1 MARTISLLSRV
12 MNRQIG
18 LLIDR
23 RGRVAYVVVGDAGSL
38 PLPDLSEFRTGGS
51 RLRGLRLIHTHLKR
65 ESLSDEDLSV
75 LVLQG
80 LDLTS
85 AIQVN
90 DKGTPREIAYA
101 HILPSPLPDTR
112 SRDSDT
118 AVYVAPDLGRLKVN
132 FLDLVTDLD
141 AAFSRSAGHRVSG
154 RERALLVGAS
164 TGPRRKAEEAIRELE
179 DLALSDDVE
188 VAGKVVHQVKAID
201 PKFFIGK
208 GKLKELASRC
218 LTSGCTMIIFDSE
231 LSPTQVRNLSDFT
244 ELKII
249 DRSQLILDI
258 FASRAVTREGKIQV
272 ELAQLRYMLP
282 RLAEKSTALSRL
294 TGGIGGRG
302 PGETKLEVNRRRIKT
317 RIARLNRELEEIKG
331 QRMDRRRLRDL
342 TGLPVISI
350 VGYTNAGKST
360 LLNALT
366 RSTVAAGHRMFETLD
381 PTSRRLRF
389 PSDREAV
396 ITDTVGFIRDLPESL
411 MQAFSATLEELQD
424 ADLLLHVVD
433 SSSPGIDE
441 RLATVDEVLGRLG
454 LQQVPRLLVLNKADL
469 IPRDEASVL
478 EQKMNGV
485 AVSALR
491 PETLPP
497 LVKRISET
505 IWLRYA
511 SRMS

>member
-1 MARTISLLSRV
+1 LARTISLLSRII
-12 MNRQIG
+12 NRQIG

-38 PLPDLSEFRTGGS
+38 PLPDLSGFRTGGS

-65 ESLSDEDLSV
+65 EALSDDDLSA
-75 LVLQG
+75 LILQR

-85 AIQVN
+85 AIKVD
-90 DKGTPREIAYA
+90 DKGAPREIEYA
-101 HILPSPLPDTR
+101 HILANPSPDQPSLDR
-112 SRDSDT
+112 DT
-118 AVYVAPDLGRLKVN
+118 AVHIVPDIGHLNVN
-132 FLDLVTDLD
+132 FLDLVTGLE
-141 AAFSRSAGHRVSG
+141 AAFSRPSGHRISG
-154 RERALLVGAS
+154 RERALLVGVT
-164 TGPRRKAEEAIRELE
+164 TGPRRKAEEAIGELE
-179 DLALSDDVE
+179 ELALSDDVE

-302 PGETKLEVNRRRIKT
+302 PGETKLEVNRRRIKS

-331 QRMDRRRLRDL
+331 QRMYRRRLRDL

-366 RSTVAAGHRMFETLD
+366 RSSVAAGHRMFETLD

-396 ITDTVGFIRDLPESL
+396 ITDTVGFIKDLPESL
-411 MQAFSATLEELQD
+411 MQAFSATLEELED

-433 SSSPGIDE
+433 SSSTGIEE
-441 RLATVDEVLGRLG
+441 RINTVDEVLGCLG
-454 LQQVPRLLVLNKADL
+454 LHQIPRLLVLNKTDL
-469 IPRDEASVL
+469 ISRDEASAL
-478 EQKMNGV
+478 ERKMNGV

-491 PETLPP
+491 PATLPP

-511 SRMS
+511 SPMS